1 MKNHPVNIDRPRR
14 KVAATIAKPKPA
26 ATENGGA
33 QGVGLLLKALQIL
46 DLFSDER
53 PTWTQAELTR
63 ETGLARSTLSRLVR
77 FLCARGYLL
86 FQEQRGRYSLGYAAI
101 DLGRRAQAHFS
112 LVDVCLDLIEDLA
125 QATAET
131 VILTGY
137 DEVHA
142 RVVCLVQ
149 IPSRHG
155 GLRVFES
162 IGTTFPLH
170 AGATAK
176 AVLAFIPPA
185 QAEAILAGDLTLP
198 NPAVATSAAKLK
210 REIAAIQAQGYAL
223 SLEETYPGVAGIG
236 IPLLTP
242 SGRPLGSIAVA
253 APMQRMPEDTIAD
266 YARLLLA
273 AAQTARARIA
283 GSE

>member
-1 MKNHPVNIDRPRR
+1 MKNHPVNTDRPRR
-14 KVAATIAKPKPA
+14 KAAATTTTPKPA
-26 ATENGGA
+26 AADAGSA

-137 DEVHA
+137 DEMHA
-142 RVVCLVQ
+142 RVVCLAQ

-185 QAEAILAGDLTLP
+185 QIDAILAGDLVLP
-198 NPAVATSAAKLK
+198 NPVMATSPSKLR
-210 REIAAIQAQGYAL
+210 REIAEIQGQGYAL

-253 APMQRMPEDTIAD
+253 APVQRMPRETIAD
-266 YARLLLA
+266 YVSLLLA
-273 AAQTARARIA
+273 AAEKARARIA